1 LALACS
7 ILHEPPILF
16 LDEPTSGVDPISRR
30 RFWDL
35 IYEMSDR
42 GLTVFVST
50 HYMEEAEYC
59 DRLALIYRANMIAI
73 GTPQELKTRYNRD
86 AILRIQCPR
95 PQDVLDAGGGLSA
108 VREVAL
114 FGAGLHAVV
123 EDVASAEEAIR
134 KELNRLGLELERIER
149 VEPSMED
156 TFVSLIEEVDRC
168 ETVTGSG
175 ER

>member
-95 PQDVLDAGGGLSA
+95 PQILDAVVGLSA
-108 VREVAL
+108 VRETPCLEPACMRWWKR
-114 FGAGLHAVV
+114 
-123 EDVASAEEAIR
+123 ASAEEAIR